1 MKRKLICRALTVLL
15 PFLLKLSAAPPQ
27 VKKEGAFSILKAHRS
42 EEALKKMSVI

>member
-27 VKKEGAFSILKAHRS
+27 VKRGGFFNPKSTPDLRRH
-42 EEALKKMSVI
+42 